1 VVVPADN
8 SSKSIHISADKA
20 VKAEL
25 RRVDGRDTLMR
36 IYGRVILSSP
46 RSKLLLKV
54 RVCRP
59 SGGTV

>member
-1 VVVPADN
+1 MVVPADN

-36 IYGRVILSSP
+36 IYGRVILSSLW
-46 RSKLLLKV
+46 SKLLLKV
-54 RVCRP
+54 RLCRP